1 MRRSPC
7 RLARDSLPRRL
18 LREGTDAGSP
28 RCQEQAKDRSGK
40 QELELRRES
49 ARAVP
54 AAAAVEEL
62 PSTRAQQREQVLE
75 VRCRSRKRTE
85 GGRIERAAPRREG
98 RWTRA
103 RFLSRSGG
111 WRCPRAGCGL
121 RRGGARVQAAARA
134 DAYRRVP
141 QPPHQR
147 QHAEK
152 RSLLDDYLITAV
164 RVAATLRAR
173 RQPVACSRGS
183 SCPLGMAG

>member
-18 LREGTDAGSP
+18 LRAGTDAGSP

-62 PSTRAQQREQVLE
+62 PSARAQQREQVLE

-85 GGRIERAAPRREG
+85 GGRIERAAPRREEGDG
-98 RWTRA
+98 REPA
-103 RFLSRSGG
+103 SYLE
-111 WRCPRAGCGL
+111 
-121 RRGGARVQAAARA
+121 AAAG
-134 DAYRRVP
+134 DV
-141 QPPHQR
+141 
-147 QHAEK
+147 
-152 RSLLDDYLITAV
+152 LV
-164 RVAATLRAR
+164 RDVGSRE
-173 RQPVACSRGS
+173 VERGS
-183 SCPLGMAG
+183 KQQRAPTRTGECASRRTRGNMQRNDHCSMTT